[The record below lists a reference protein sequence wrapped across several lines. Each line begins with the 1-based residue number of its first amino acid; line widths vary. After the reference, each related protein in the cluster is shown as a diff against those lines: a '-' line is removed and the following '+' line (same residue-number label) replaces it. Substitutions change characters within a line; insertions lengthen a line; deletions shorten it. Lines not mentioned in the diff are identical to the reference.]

1 MKRSIFLGTVSAVFL
16 LFCAGCGDTA
26 ASSAVSSMPVSSEVS
41 SASEPASSAP
51 VSSESEPVSSETSSA
66 PVYYTA
72 GYPGPNR
79 ITEVY
84 DDSGKII
91 GATLPDGRYFSEEEW
106 PDLPWENDT
115 GTMRMGRKAVLPDG
129 TTIIDPFYTEPAPP
143 PDWYV
148 EEMEKA
154 AGSAVSSEAED

>member
-1 MKRSIFLGTVSAVFL
+1 MKRSIFLVAILAAL
-16 LFCAGCGDTA
+16 LLFFCAGCGDTA
-26 ASSAVSSMPVSSEVS
+26 VSSVVSSAPVSSGVS

-51 VSSESEPVSSETSSA
+51 VSSEPEPISSETSSA

-106 PDLPWENDT
+106 PDLPWEYETDAMGHPT
-115 GTMRMGRKAVLPDG
+115 MGRKAVLPDG
-129 TTIIDPFYTEPAPP
+129 TTIIDPYAMKLYPP
-143 PDWYV
+143 SV
-148 EEMEKA
+148 
-154 AGSAVSSEAED
+154 VSPESED